1 MEKNDEIKDILWK
14 KSSYL
19 KKILDSDIFECL
31 QKISLGEY
39 NSLSR
44 FIIKSKI
51 HWLSKKD
58 ILDNF
63 LNNKLLYPSNMNFD
77 KNREIENLFLE
88 QLNSAFTFVE
98 LSPLM
103 PIWTTNKIGNINQ
116 NQLISTLNNWE
127 VLWEVSLPLI
137 LHSSKIILHTN
148 SPKNID
154 INFWTIHRLIRN
166 KRFENSFYSP
176 HFKVMGL
183 TSTIKSPTTNE
194 EIDKKILYMLDASLE
209 VLGKLKKQWADIW
222 EISIEFGTIEVLYD
236 IIKNWLNKNLD
247 EAKNIVY
254 AHKTWVDN
262 GINILEANNINIPD
276 KISSMEQL
284 RSILDENNLKN
295 HSSFFE
301 NIEGHIIKPLKQK
314 YWEEIMSYFN
324 LWRTSWAWHYKN
336 LAFTL
341 FVENKKSNTTIDIAD
356 WGVTNWSAELLWDKK
371 IKNLVYCIGLE
382 LLSKE
387 FFNF

>member
-1 MEKNDEIKDILWK
+1 
-14 KSSYL
+14 
-19 KKILDSDIFECL
+19 
-31 QKISLGEY
+31 
-39 NSLSR
+39 
-44 FIIKSKI
+44 
-51 HWLSKKD
+51 
-58 ILDNF
+58 
-63 LNNKLLYPSNMNFD
+63 
-77 KNREIENLFLE
+77 
-88 QLNSAFTFVE
+88 
-98 LSPLM
+98 
-103 PIWTTNKIGNINQ
+103 
-116 NQLISTLNNWE
+116 
-127 VLWEVSLPLI
+127 
-137 LHSSKIILHTN
+137 
-148 SPKNID
+148 
-154 INFWTIHRLIRN
+154 
-166 KRFENSFYSP
+166 
-176 HFKVMGL
+176 MGL

-222 EISIEFGTIEVLYD
+222 EISIEFGNIEVLYD

>member
-1 MEKNDEIKDILWK
+1 
-14 KSSYL
+14 
-19 KKILDSDIFECL
+19 
-31 QKISLGEY
+31 
-39 NSLSR
+39 
-44 FIIKSKI
+44 
-51 HWLSKKD
+51 
-58 ILDNF
+58 
-63 LNNKLLYPSNMNFD
+63 MNFD

-222 EISIEFGTIEVLYD
+222 EISIEFGNIEVLYD